1 MAALNTYMAT
11 VSDIIHAGK
20 AAWFGPV
27 RVDPDH
33 EAACDRWAGREAA
46 WYGADQL
53 SSEQEDAV
61 MNMAAPDERS
71 TFDGERR
78 NPSSSEIG
86 EADPVRRA

>member
-1 MAALNTYMAT
+1 MAQ
-11 VSDIIHAGK
+11 SPEIINAVK

-27 RVDPDH
+27 RIDPDC
-33 EAACDRWAGREAA
+33 EAACDRWARREAA

-78 NPSSSEIG
+78 NPGSPEIG
-86 EADPVRRA
+86 EADLRKA